1 MAQDVGTITVAIE
14 AQTAELQAGL
24 ASAERAVKQSA
35 QQMEQQT
42 ENLAKRAEKSWTEF
56 ASKMGV
62 IQQVG
67 AIAQQTWNALDGV
80 LSAVTDSTANASQKL
95 TGSLDAIEAA
105 GIPIVSQF
113 LAIGRGLHGWISGEK
128 ALRKEIDRTTHAIE
142 VRAKAALAAFNARKA
157 QRDELAG
164 MTDTMLAL
172 LENEEM
178 LARETTEAGKAQLTQ
193 TQQRQSLQE
202 AFEKKMR
209 DLKGK
214 ATQAFLAEEAFKF
227 EMAMGYLDAKH
238 ARELQAAK
246 DRDSA
251 NEAAHQ
257 NEIERVQ
264 KETQAKADAAAREAR
279 AIENTTQGLR
289 DTLAQLTAKAA
300 GDEMGAQMI
309 ALEAKF
315 RQMREGATEDQLKL
329 INQIEAAEKASLQ
342 KGANAGD
349 AAAGSG
355 GTTAS
360 VSTAIGSF
368 KLAMGGDPIQKE
380 QTSLLKRIADS
391 NEKVAGALDRPSNS
405 GIVVAS

>member
-1 MAQDVGTITVAIE
+1 MAENIGTITVAIE

-42 ENLAKRAEKSWTEF
+42 ENLAQRAEKSWTEF

-105 GIPIVSQF
+105 GIPVVSQF
-113 LAIGRGLHGWISGEK
+113 LAIGRGLHGWISGETR
-128 ALRKEIDRTTHAIE
+128 LRAEIERTTHAIQ
-142 VRAKAALAAFNARKA
+142 VRAKAALDAFNARKA
-157 QRDELAG
+157 QRDELTG

-193 TQQRQSLQE
+193 TQEREALQE
-202 AFEKKMR
+202 AFEKRMR

-264 KETQAKADAAAREAR
+264 KETQAKADAAAREAKMV
-279 AIENTTQGLR
+279 EDTTQGLR

-315 RQMREGATEDQLKL
+315 RKMREGATEDQLGL
-329 INQIEAAEKASLQ
+329 IAQIEAKEKEALAKS
-342 KGANAGD
+342 GVGGGD
-349 AAAGSG
+349 AG
-355 GTTAS
+355 GGGQTAS
-360 VSTAIGSF
+360 ISTAIGSF
-368 KLAMGGDPIQKE
+368 TVAMAGDPIQKE
-380 QTSLLKRIADS
+380 QTSILKRIAQS
-391 NEKVAGALDRPSNS
+391 NEKVADAVTSQNNGAIIP
-405 GIVVAS
+405 AA